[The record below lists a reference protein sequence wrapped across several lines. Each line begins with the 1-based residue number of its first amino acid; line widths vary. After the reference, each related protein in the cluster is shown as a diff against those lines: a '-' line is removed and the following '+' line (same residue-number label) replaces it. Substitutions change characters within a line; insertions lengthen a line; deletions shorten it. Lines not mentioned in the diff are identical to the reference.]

1 MCLKA
6 ATCPLHGKVMRKLS
20 PFSDVHSSDVNS
32 CADSCVSPQPE
43 DKEEIKSY
51 SRRAYPKALIMGPT
65 RELTNQIYEESRKF
79 TYQTGLRP
87 AVVYGGPPQGEQVH
101 ASNRLHSVHRHLYC
115 NTAAAAAAAAA
126 AVGVVASGHKVT
138 RCILGLCM
146 PVSAA
151 RLRVQSA
158 VLQTKFPLRMQ
169 HLSIPIQSISQGVHW
184 SLHILSSKDV
194 GSISD
199 HV

>member
-1 MCLKA
+1 MCLRA
-6 ATCPLHGKVMRKLS
+6 TTCPLHGKVMRKLS
-20 PFSDVHSSDVNS
+20 
-32 CADSCVSPQPE
+32 QPE

-101 ASNRLHSVHRHLYC
+101 ASNRVHSLHRHLYC
-115 NTAAAAAAAAA
+115 NAAAAAA
-126 AVGVVASGHKVT
+126 AVASAHQVN
-138 RCILGLCM
+138 RCRLGLCM
-146 PVSAA
+146 PVSDA

-158 VLQTKFPLRMQ
+158 VLQTKLPLRMQ
-169 HLSIPIQSISQGVHW
+169 HLSILIQSILQGMH
-184 SLHILSSKDV
+184 
-194 GSISD
+194 
-199 HV
+199 